1 MSYEMGEAALEGE
14 VASLTR
20 QLKECKKRR
29 AKGEL
34 IAAAPLMKCG
44 NTLEFNQRLQWLSE
58 GMLANHL
65 NSVVNYTP
73 NQTEIALYHKY
84 KADISK

>member
-20 QLKECKKRR
+20 QLKECKKRK
-29 AKGEL
+29 AKAEL

-44 NTLEFNQRLQWLSE
+44 NVLEFKQRLQWLSE

-65 NSVVNYTP
+65 NSAINYTI
-73 NQTEIALYHKY
+73 NSDEIKLYLKY
-84 KADISK
+84 KKDSK